1 MAPRKPKVT
10 SSINRSTRRATKPI
24 TSSGRSAG
32 KNPKVDNRVQR
43 SRASTAKVTTSGGGT
58 KGSARV
64 TTGRGSVA
72 DTRSADAKRW
82 KQLNSTR
89 GALADKAAER
99 RPARPAP
106 GNGNPVGRAVKIG
119 ETSRARAADLQGRI
133 DKANALSRQRLSQ
146 ANARR
151 ASARMTQRLRQ
162 ARTARTVGAGARL
175 GAQAAVVGEVF
186 RARPTADGTLT
197 AAKKRGD
204 LAKRRKP
211 SPQESAAYRS
221 QEAKARAKNASRR
234 TSSFDDAFASAR
246 RAKAK
251 TFTWRGK
258 KYTTEMK

>member
-1 MAPRKPKVT
+1 MAPRRPKVT
-10 SSINRSTRRATKPI
+10 SSSNRSTRRATKPI
-24 TSSGRSAG
+24 TSAGRSAG

-43 SRASTAKVTTSGGGT
+43 SKVSTAKVTTSGGGT

-89 GALADKAAER
+89 GAVADKAAER

-106 GNGNPVGRAVKIG
+106 GNGDPINRAVNLG
-119 ETSRARAADLQGRI
+119 QADRTRRAQAQT
-133 DKANALSRQRLSQ
+133 Q

-151 ASARMTQRLRQ
+151 ASARMTQRLSQ
-162 ARTARTVGAGARL
+162 ARTARAVGTGARL

-186 RARPTADGTLT
+186 RARPTAAGTLT
-197 AAKKRGD
+197 AAKQRGD

-221 QEAKARAKNASRR
+221 QEAKARAKNAGRR
-234 TSSFDDAFASAR
+234 SSSFDDAFASAR
-246 RAKAK
+246 RAKVK

-258 KYTTEMK
+258 RYTTDLAK